1 MRQKHIVFNPIPHV
15 VIWFYKRNQKIY
27 SQLFREGSVNE
38 FIEEQPQNISHLKN
52 ILVRYPKQSKKILIL
67 DDLMESVGGMVS
79 ELFTNFSHH
88 YNTSVIYITQNLFY
102 QKNEFRTISLNCHYV
117 ICMRNL
123 RDQSQIY
130 KLAQQLRPAGSKC
143 IVKMFKEATKKPHS
157 YLLID
162 VHPSQI
168 KTFQFRTNIF
178 PTLKDPMVLY
188 VPEDELF

>member
-1 MRQKHIVFNPIPHV
+1 
-15 VIWFYKRNQKIY
+15 
-27 SQLFREGSVNE
+27 
-38 FIEEQPQNISHLKN
+38 
-52 ILVRYPKQSKKILIL
+52 
-67 DDLMESVGGMVS
+67 
-79 ELFTNFSHH
+79 
-88 YNTSVIYITQNLFY
+88 
-102 QKNEFRTISLNCHYV
+102 
-117 ICMRNL
+117 MRNL